1 MAITVNTNM
10 QAMRIQQNL
19 SNATDRMDTAME
31 RMSSGSRINQAKDDA
46 AGFAVATSL
55 KTIISGSQVA
65 SNNVAMG
72 NDVLS
77 TVEGTLDVVE
87 RNLARI
93 RDLTEQAANGTYSE
107 GDLSAIASE
116 VQARLDQIDALAN
129 SASFN
134 GKKLLDNSQSLGIT
148 LQVGTSSSDSL
159 QLSGSIFQSINITGI
174 KTDLAASITAGVSST
189 IAGYLDSVDSV
200 LNDVVTRITD
210 IGAFENRLEAVLD
223 GLEVQMTNMSSALST
238 IQDADVAKE
247 SSAYVQAQILQSAS
261 ATLLVQAN
269 SAPQIALTLIQG

>member
-46 AGFAVATSL
+46 AGFAVSAKLEMT
-55 KTIISGSQVA
+55 ISGSKVA
-65 SNNVAMG
+65 SSNVKMG
-72 NDVLS
+72 NDLLS
-77 TVEGTLDVVE
+77 TAEGTLDVINA
-87 RNLARI
+87 NLMRI
-93 RDLTEQAANGTYSE
+93 RDLTEQAANGTYE
-107 GDLSAIASE
+107 GFDLNAIASE
-116 VQARLDQIDALAN
+116 VQARLDQIDVLAN
-129 SASFN
+129 SVSFN
-134 GKKLLDNSQSLGIT
+134 GKKLLDNSQSLGVT

-159 QLSGSIFQSINITGI
+159 QLSGSIFQSINISGI
-174 KTDLAASITAGVSST
+174 QTDLAAAITAGVSST
-189 IAGYLDSVDSV
+189 IAGFLDSVDAV
-200 LNDVVTRITD
+200 LSNVTERITD
-210 IGAFENRLEAVLD
+210 IGAFENRLEAVTD
-223 GLEVQMTNMSSALST
+223 GLSVQITNLASALST
-238 IQDADVAKE
+238 IKDADVAEE

>member
-247 SSAYVQAQILQSAS
+247 SSAYVQEQILQSAS